1 MSRAK
6 KTVASGATINVRQ
19 VRSGIG
25 YQRDQKATLQALGLG
40 RIGRVRTLP
49 DNPQV
54 RGMVN
59 KIPHLVVIE
68 DAAQ

>member
-1 MSRAK
+1 MSPAK
-6 KTVASGATINVRQ
+6 TAAASGAKINVRQ

-25 YQRDQKATLQALGLG
+25 YSQDQKATLRALGLG
-40 RIGRVRTLP
+40 KIGRVRTLP

-59 KIPHLVVIE
+59 KIPLLVVIE